1 MILLEG
7 EGRGDQSRNRCGSNL
22 IIVVGA
28 AVLVLSTIFLR
39 PWVFAGWVK
48 PAFWLL
54 GLACMVWA
62 ALKLLLL
69 FHGHAMSRQMYHF
82 FDSQQPFM
90 LGVASATLILFF
102 ISGEASRGVARW
114 RELKKERS
122 CR

>member
-1 MILLEG
+1 MHSLTAFEIVRLF
-7 EGRGDQSRNRCGSNL
+7 

-28 AVLVLSTIFLR
+28 AVLVLSTVFLR

-54 GLACMVWA
+54 GLACVVWA
-62 ALKLLLL
+62 ALRLLLV
-69 FHGHAMSRQMYHF
+69 FHGYAMSRRMYHF
-82 FDSQQPFM
+82 FDSQQPFL

-102 ISGEASRGVARW
+102 ISGEASRGVTRW

-122 CR
+122 

>member
-1 MILLEG
+1 MHSLTTFEIVRL
-7 EGRGDQSRNRCGSNL
+7 L

-54 GLACMVWA
+54 GLACIVWA
-62 ALKLLLL
+62 ALRLVLV
-69 FHGHAMSRQMYHF
+69 FHGYAMSRRMYHF
-82 FDSQQPFM
+82 FDSQQPFL
-90 LGVASATLILFF
+90 LGVASAMLILFF
-102 ISGEASRGVARW
+102 VSGEALRGAARW

-122 CR
+122 

>member
-1 MILLEG
+1 MHSLTAFEIVRLF
-7 EGRGDQSRNRCGSNL
+7 

-28 AVLVLSTIFLR
+28 AVLVLSTVFLR

-54 GLACMVWA
+54 GLACIVWA
-62 ALKLLLL
+62 ALRLVLV
-69 FHGHAMSRQMYHF
+69 FHGYAMSHRMYHF
-82 FDSQQPFM
+82 FDSQQPFL

-102 ISGEASRGVARW
+102 ISGEALRGAARW

-122 CR
+122 